1 MERREDGIFIPNEEI
16 EMATKII
23 GGIGIAFLGIRL
35 LRLALW
41 LPVQV

>member
-1 MERREDGIFIPNEEI
+1 MELREDGLFIPKEEI
-16 EMATKII
+16 EMATMII

-41 LPVQV
+41 LPVRV

>member
-1 MERREDGIFIPNEEI
+1 MERREDGIFIPAQEI
-16 EMATKII
+16 EMASKIV

-35 LRLALW
+35 IRLALW